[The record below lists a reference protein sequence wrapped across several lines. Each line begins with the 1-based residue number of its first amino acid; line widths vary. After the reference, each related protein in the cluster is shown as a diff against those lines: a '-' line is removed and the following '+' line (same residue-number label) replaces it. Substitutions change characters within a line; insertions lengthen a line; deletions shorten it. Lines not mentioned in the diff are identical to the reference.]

1 MARTQKN
8 YRAAKVCALSNSQF
22 RSCCLTVSSYLKE
35 QLPTVGIETANESQT
50 AISIKLLTHVQDQ
63 DYVFGDYLLSYHK
76 DSSTI
81 DVCLRI
87 GNKEVG
93 ALVNAIAD
101 LIEINC
107 KSTDTL
113 RIACSEQGI
122 ALPECNNDANES
134 EKKPKCVSPKKETTA
149 KSVKPENSMK
159 EMPLSTRVHQSETT
173 ENNNT
178 RLDKII
184 FTGLTT
190 GIVTA
195 IFAALIG
202 ANIEI
207 FIVVFCFASI
217 IGGWIGAKV

>member
-22 RSCCLTVSSYLKE
+22 RSCCLAVSSYLKE

-81 DVCLRI
+81 DVCLRL
-87 GNKEVG
+87 GNKEIG

-107 KSTDTL
+107 KSIDTL

-122 ALPECNNDANES
+122 ALPECDNDANES
-134 EKKPKCVSPKKETTA
+134 EKRPKCVSPKKRTTA
-149 KSVKPENSMK
+149 KSVKPKNPIK
-159 EMPLSTRVHQSETT
+159 EMSPSTRVHQSETT
-173 ENNNT
+173 ENNKQ
-178 RLDKII
+178 LDKII
-184 FTGLTT
+184 LIGLTT
-190 GIVTA
+190 GIVAA
-195 IFAALIG
+195 IFAAIIG
-202 ANIEI
+202 ADVGIL
-207 FIVVFCFASI
+207 IVVFCFASI
-217 IGGWIGAKV
+217 IGGWIEAKA

>member
-22 RSCCLTVSSYLKE
+22 RSCCLAVSSYLKE

-50 AISIKLLTHVQDQ
+50 SISIKLLTHVQDQ

-76 DSSTI
+76 DSCTI
-81 DVCLRI
+81 DVCLRL

-107 KSTDTL
+107 KSIDTL

-134 EKKPKCVSPKKETTA
+134 EKEPKCVSPKKRTTA
-149 KSVKPENSMK
+149 KSVKPKNPIK
-159 EMPLSTRVHQSETT
+159 EMSPSTRVHQSETT
-173 ENNNT
+173 ENNKQ
-178 RLDKII
+178 LDKII
-184 FTGLTT
+184 LIGLTT
-190 GIVTA
+190 GIVAA
-195 IFAALIG
+195 IFAAIIG
-202 ANIEI
+202 ADIGI
-207 FIVVFCFASI
+207 LIVVFCFASI
-217 IGGWIGAKV
+217 IGGWIETKI